1 MPNHLLKDSPFSIA
15 TFFEG
20 GKYLNHSTT
29 LTYFILLLYMEA
41 EEFPRKKTRSGISDS
56 YFD

>member
-15 TFFEG
+15 TFFGG

-29 LTYFILLLYMEA
+29 LTYFIQLLYMEA
-41 EEFPRKKTRSGISDS
+41 EEFPRKKKLEVVSVTRI
-56 YFD
+56 